1 VKSNFKWQLIN
12 DSITD
17 SDKKAL
23 TDFINTPNQ
32 RFTQGKKVK
41 EFEEEWSKWEGV
53 KYSTF
58 VNSGASANYIMTSIM
73 KEKKGVGEVIVS
85 PLGWVS
91 DVSPLVNLGFTPVF
105 VDVSLSNMSISLENI
120 KNAITDKTVGICLVH
135 VLGFSAINDE
145 LVKFAK
151 DNDLFLIEDCCESHG
166 ATHKDNLGFTSK
178 VGTFGDISNF
188 SFYFGHHITT
198 VEGGM
203 VCTNDNDIHQLARA
217 FRSHGMTR
225 ELSDE
230 VQNKYKKEYPNL
242 NPLFTFAVPGYNMR
256 NQEINAVLGL
266 EQLKRLDYNIWNR
279 QDNFRLWVSCL
290 DPIKYQVSFQEEGN
304 SNFSLPLII
313 LNSNKLLFEGVCRI
327 LDEEEVEYRIG
338 TAGGGNQARQ
348 PYLEKYEF
356 RAHDLT
362 NVDYIHDFGL
372 YVGNHP
378 ELDKEEIIKLCDRLN
393 LV

>member
-1 VKSNFKWQLIN
+1 MNFNWQLIN

-23 TDFINTPNQ
+23 TDFINEPNQ

-41 EFEEEWSKWEGV
+41 EFEDRWSDYLGCA
-53 KYSTF
+53 YSVF

-105 VDVSLSNMSISLENI
+105 VDVSLNNMSISLENI

-198 VEGGM
+198 IEGGI
-203 VCTNDNDIHQLARA
+203 VCTDDVELYNYAKL

-225 ELSDE
+225 EASSNL
-230 VQNKYKKEYPNL
+230 QEYYQIRYPEL

-256 NQEINAVLGL
+256 NQEFNAVLGL
-266 EQLKRLDYNIWNR
+266 EQLKRLNFNVDKRSENFGIWLDNLDSSKFFVDYDQN
-279 QDNFRLWVSCL
+279 
-290 DPIKYQVSFQEEGN
+290 GN
-304 SNFSLPLII
+304 SNFALPLI
-313 LNSNKLLFEGVCRI
+313 LQNKDSDLFKMCCTLLE
-327 LDEEEVEYRIG
+327 DEKIEYRVG

-348 PYLEKYEF
+348 PYLEKYSVVSHE
-356 RAHDLT
+356 LE
-362 NVDYIHDFGL
+362 NVNHIHDYGL

-378 ELDKEEIIKLCDRLN
+378 ELTSEQIINLCEKLNEI
-393 LV
+393 

>member
-1 VKSNFKWQLIN
+1 MNFNWQLIN
-12 DSITD
+12 DSITN

-23 TDFINTPNQ
+23 TDFINEPNQ
-32 RFTQGKKVK
+32 KFTQGKYVT
-41 EFEEEWSKWEGV
+41 EFEDKWSLYLGCA
-53 KYSTF
+53 YSVF

-105 VDVSLSNMSISLENI
+105 VDVSLNNMSITLENI
-120 KNAITDKTVGICLVH
+120 KEAVTDKTVGICLVH
-135 VLGFSAINDE
+135 VLGFSAITDE
-145 LVKFAK
+145 IVKFAK

-166 ATHKDNLGFTSK
+166 ATHRDNLGFTSK

-203 VCTNDNDIHQLARA
+203 ICTDNVELYNYAKL

-225 ELSDE
+225 ELSSFQQE
-230 VQNKYKKEYPNL
+230 KYKVKYPEL

-256 NQEINAVLGL
+256 NQEFNAVLGI
-266 EQLKRLDYNIWNR
+266 EQLKRLDFNVDKRSENFGVWL
-279 QDNFRLWVSCL
+279 DNL
-290 DPIKYQVSFQEEGN
+290 DSNKFFVDYDKNGN
-304 SNFSLPLII
+304 SNFALPLI
-313 LNSNKLLFEGVCRI
+313 LQNKDKNLFKECCNLLEY
-327 LDEEEVEYRIG
+327 EKVEYRIG
-338 TAGGGNQARQ
+338 TAGCCNQAIQ
-348 PYLEKYEF
+348 PYLENYTFFSYE
-356 RAHDLT
+356 LE
-362 NVDYIHDFGL
+362 NVNHIHEYGL

-378 ELDKEEIIKLCDRLN
+378 ELSSEQIIDLCEKLNEI
-393 LV
+393 

>member
-1 VKSNFKWQLIN
+1 MKSNFKWQLIN

>member
-1 VKSNFKWQLIN
+1 MNFNWQLIN

-23 TDFINTPNQ
+23 TDFINEPNQ

-41 EFEEEWSKWEGV
+41 EFEDRWSDYLGCA
-53 KYSTF
+53 YSVF

-105 VDVSLSNMSISLENI
+105 VDVSLNNMSISLENI

-198 VEGGM
+198 IEGGI
-203 VCTNDNDIHQLARA
+203 VCTDDVELYNYAKL

-225 ELSDE
+225 EASSNL
-230 VQNKYKKEYPNL
+230 QEYYQIRYPEL

-256 NQEINAVLGL
+256 NQEFNAVLGL
-266 EQLKRLDYNIWNR
+266 EQLKRLNFNVDKRSENFGIWLDNLDSSKFFVDYDQN
-279 QDNFRLWVSCL
+279 
-290 DPIKYQVSFQEEGN
+290 GN
-304 SNFSLPLII
+304 SNFALPLI
-313 LNSNKLLFEGVCRI
+313 LQNKDSDLFKMCCTLLE
-327 LDEEEVEYRIG
+327 DEKIEYRVG

-348 PYLEKYEF
+348 PYLEKYSVVSHE
-356 RAHDLT
+356 LE
-362 NVDYIHDFGL
+362 NVNHIHDYGL

-378 ELDKEEIIKLCDRLN
+378 ELSSEQIIDLCEKLNEI
-393 LV
+393 

>member
-1 VKSNFKWQLIN
+1 MNFNWQLIN

-23 TDFINTPNQ
+23 TDFINEPNQ

-41 EFEEEWSKWEGV
+41 EFEDRWSDYLGCA
-53 KYSTF
+53 YSVF

-105 VDVSLSNMSISLENI
+105 VDVSLNNMSISLENI

-178 VGTFGDISNF
+178 VGTFGEISNF

-198 VEGGM
+198 IEGGI
-203 VCTNDNDIHQLARA
+203 VCTDDVELYNYAKL

-225 ELSDE
+225 EASSNL
-230 VQNKYKKEYPNL
+230 QEYYQIRYPEL

-256 NQEINAVLGL
+256 NQEFNAVLGL
-266 EQLKRLDYNIWNR
+266 EQLKRLNFNVDKRSENFGIWLDNLDSSKFFVDYDQN
-279 QDNFRLWVSCL
+279 
-290 DPIKYQVSFQEEGN
+290 GN
-304 SNFSLPLII
+304 SNFALPLI
-313 LNSNKLLFEGVCRI
+313 LQNKDSDLFKMCCTLLE
-327 LDEEEVEYRIG
+327 DEKIEYRVG

-348 PYLEKYEF
+348 PYLEKYSVVSHE
-356 RAHDLT
+356 LE
-362 NVDYIHDFGL
+362 NVNHIHDYGL

-378 ELDKEEIIKLCDRLN
+378 ELTSEQIINLCEKLNEI
-393 LV
+393 

>member
-1 VKSNFKWQLIN
+1 MNFNWQLIN
-12 DSITD
+12 DSITN

-23 TDFINTPNQ
+23 TDFINEPNQ
-32 RFTQGKKVK
+32 KFTQGKYVT
-41 EFEEEWSKWEGV
+41 EFEDKWSLYLGCA
-53 KYSTF
+53 YSVF

-105 VDVSLSNMSISLENI
+105 VDVSLNNMSITLENI
-120 KNAITDKTVGICLVH
+120 KEAVTDKTVGICLVH
-135 VLGFSAINDE
+135 VLGFSAITDE
-145 LVKFAK
+145 IVKFAK

-166 ATHKDNLGFTSK
+166 ATHRDNLGFTSK

-203 VCTNDNDIHQLARA
+203 ICTDNVELYNYAKL

-225 ELSDE
+225 ELSSFQQE
-230 VQNKYKKEYPNL
+230 KYKVKYPEL

-256 NQEINAVLGL
+256 NQEFNAVLGI
-266 EQLKRLDYNIWNR
+266 EQLKRLDFNVDKRSENFGVWL
-279 QDNFRLWVSCL
+279 DNL
-290 DPIKYQVSFQEEGN
+290 DSNKFFVDYDQNGN
-304 SNFSLPLII
+304 SNFALPLI
-313 LNSNKLLFEGVCRI
+313 LQNKDKNLFKGCCNLLEY
-327 LDEEEVEYRIG
+327 EKVEYRIG

-348 PYLEKYEF
+348 PYLENYKFFSYEF
-356 RAHDLT
+356 KNFNH
-362 NVDYIHDFGL
+362 IHEYGL

-378 ELDKEEIIKLCDRLN
+378 ELSSEQIIDLCEKLNEI
-393 LV
+393 